1 MFEAACNES
10 ISPFDDDDI
19 WADRGELGFSP
30 GKAPGKSSD
39 AVTRLDKSGS
49 TSSDDDSVAE
59 MGNMNMEV
67 DPWSSL
73 SAPNQQATTSLDN
86 PWDSESRDATE
97 FDSTD
102 NWANFD
108 SANFESFDSSKSNE
122 KSVAISP
129 WEANTVSDTDM
140 VPPGMDNK
148 EDREII
154 PNGPTE

>member
-67 DPWSSL
+67 DRKFKNSL
-73 SAPNQQATTSLDN
+73 TASL
-86 PWDSESRDATE
+86 T
-97 FDSTD
+97 
-102 NWANFD
+102 
-108 SANFESFDSSKSNE
+108 
-122 KSVAISP
+122 I
-129 WEANTVSDTDM
+129 
-140 VPPGMDNK
+140 
-148 EDREII
+148 
-154 PNGPTE
+154 